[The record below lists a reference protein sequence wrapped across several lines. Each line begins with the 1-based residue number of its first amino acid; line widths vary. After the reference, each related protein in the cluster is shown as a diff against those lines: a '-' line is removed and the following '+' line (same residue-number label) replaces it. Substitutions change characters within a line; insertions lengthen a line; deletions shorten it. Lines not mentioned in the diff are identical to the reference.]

1 MTERNIRAI
10 LFDLGDTLVEFGKID
25 MRQFFEIGS
34 RNSYDYLVEKHY
46 PVPPWSRY
54 RRRFRFR
61 IGMGL
66 LRVKLTQREP
76 DPVQWLQ
83 RFHRSI
89 GVILDAEA
97 ALELSFRLFDP
108 IRRAGIVPDGT
119 LETLS
124 TLTKSGYS
132 LALIS
137 NTFAPGLVHDAQL
150 AEADL
155 LEWLPLRFYSCE
167 MGYRKP
173 HRRIFEAALRRMG
186 VRPWQAVIVGDR
198 MDTDIKGGRRAGLT
212 TILKVPNG
220 LRPRGRHQPH
230 HVIRRLTELPAL
242 LSKSQP

>member
-1 MTERNIRAI
+1 MTDRNIRAI
-10 LFDLGDTLVEFGKID
+10 LFDLGDTLVEFGEID

-34 RNSYDYLVEKHY
+34 RNSYDHLVEKKY
-46 PVPPWSRY
+46 SVPPWSRY
-54 RRRFRFR
+54 RRRFRFH
-61 IGMGL
+61 ISMGL
-66 LRVKLTQREP
+66 WRVWLTQREP

-108 IRRAGIVPDGT
+108 IRRAGVVPDGT
-119 LETLS
+119 LETLRTLS
-124 TLTKSGYS
+124 TSGYS

-150 AEADL
+150 AEANL

-167 MGYRKP
+167 MGYCKP
-173 HRRIFEAALRRMG
+173 HRRIFEAALRRIG
-186 VRPWQAVIVGDR
+186 VRPSQAVIVGDR

-212 TILKVPNG
+212 TILKSPNG
-220 LRPRGRHQPH
+220 LRPRGRHQPD
-230 HVIRRLTELPAL
+230 HVIQCLTELPAL
-242 LSKSQP
+242 LGKSQP

>member
-1 MTERNIRAI
+1 MTDRNIRAI

-25 MRQFFEIGS
+25 MRQFLEIGS
-34 RNSYDYLVEKHY
+34 RNSYEYLVEKCY

-54 RRRFRFR
+54 RRRLRFR
-61 IGMGL
+61 INMGL

-97 ALELSFRLFDP
+97 ALELSFRRFDP

-150 AEADL
+150 AEAKL

-186 VRPWQAVIVGDR
+186 VRPSQAVMVGDR
-198 MDTDIKGGRRAGLT
+198 MDTDIKGGQRAGLT
-212 TILKVPNG
+212 TILKAPNG
-220 LRPRGRHQPH
+220 LQPRGRHQPH
-230 HVIRRLTELPAL
+230 HVIRGVTELPAL
-242 LSKSQP
+242 LGASQT